1 MRPVLG
7 LVLLVGTSA
16 CSSED
21 RETAVV
27 PSSIDVSADRR
38 ALTVTTSYPV
48 SLYCGHLPGGLEVE
62 VEDGVALITA
72 LMKNAGNG
80 ECPSSCESVTQTIT
94 LDEPLPTDVRF
105 EVPPDA
111 DPGCGGPTPPSP
123 QG

>member
-62 VEDGVALITA
+62 VEDAAALVAGTPRVGDPA
-72 LMKNAGNG
+72 MRRG
-80 ECPSSCESVTQTIT
+80 CPPRRVAVTQTT
-94 LDEPLPTDVRF
+94 VYGWPDDETIYPTDILI
-105 EVPPDA
+105 
-111 DPGCGGPTPPSP
+111 
-123 QG
+123 

>member
-1 MRPVLG
+1 MSRTPTRHAAG
-7 LVLLVGTSA
+7 LL
-16 CSSED
+16 
-21 RETAVV
+21 
-27 PSSIDVSADRR
+27 
-38 ALTVTTSYPV
+38 
-48 SLYCGHLPGGLEVE
+48 
-62 VEDGVALITA
+62 GVALITA